1 MANSLGTFL
10 LEAAF
15 KRLPINRKN
24 ELVKLVPVQ

>member
-15 KRLPINRKN
+15 KRLPINIADDRN
-24 ELVKLVPVQ
+24 YPGNS